1 MALRDQPYLPLYV
14 QDYLTDEKLNMCSLS
29 TQGVYI
35 KIMCLLHKSDTYG
48 GILLKQKDKQN
59 SSTILNFASKFAKLL
74 PISLLEIT
82 NAITELLDEKVLTI
96 EGDFLFQKRMVK
108 DNEISEKRSYS
119 GRYGGLKTQSKHK
132 KTGNN
137 NAGNFAKAKI
147 EANTEYE
154 NEYYIDNNTTVS
166 ISDKVK
172 IKEEVNN
179 KKKSAKKFEKPT
191 LEEIAEYCRERNN
204 SISPEAF
211 FDFYESKGWKVGN
224 QPMKDWKAAVR
235 TWEKRSLKPTQQQPA
250 PAKGVYESALEMNV
264 KLNQLLETP
273 GMFDENGML
282 IGAKWNKKAE

>member
-1 MALRDQPYLPLYV
+1 MPRTKKNLPNIPLYIGDWEKDCNV
-14 QDYLTDEKLNMCSLS
+14 LSLEAEAAWLRIIFKMFTNGKQSTYKIPTKGLQNLWRCGPEKVNEIIQELTDFDIC
-29 TQGVYI
+29 
-35 KIMCLLHKSDTYG
+35 
-48 GILLKQKDKQN
+48 
-59 SSTILNFASKFAKLL
+59 
-74 PISLLEIT
+74 EI
-82 NAITELLDEKVLTI
+82 NNDGRFTEFTSRR
-96 EGDFLFQKRMVK
+96 FKRE
-108 DNEISEKRSYS
+108 NEISETRSNAVKS
-119 GRYGGLKTQSKHK
+119 RYADTNDLQNVYKTSTKHLQ
-132 KTGNN
+132 TPEIEIENN
-137 NAGNFAKAKI
+137 
-147 EANTEYE
+147 
-154 NEYYIDNNTTVS
+154 IDNNTTVS

-191 LEEIAEYCRERNN
+191 LEEIADYCRERNN

-264 KLNQLLETP
+264 KLNQMLETP
-273 GMFDENGML
+273 GMFDENNML